1 MTVPGLQGGHF
12 PTGLLSLS
20 APQVGTYI
28 LDPQESPE
36 RQKEEFP
43 RGRERLKEG
52 KQARNLSRSG
62 PQPGGWMVL
71 RWEAVLCVLGCV
83 TAFLVHTH
91 ERPVENLNR
100 NNQKCLQTLA
110 DIPS

>member
-36 RQKEEFP
+36 RRKEEFP
-43 RGRERLKEG
+43 RGRKHSKERKLE
-52 KQARNLSRSG
+52 RNLSRSG
-62 PQPGGWMVL
+62 PQPGGWLVL
-71 RWEAVLCVLGCV
+71 CLEAVLCVLGYG

-91 ERPVENLNR
+91 ERPV
-100 NNQKCLQTLA
+100 
-110 DIPS
+110 